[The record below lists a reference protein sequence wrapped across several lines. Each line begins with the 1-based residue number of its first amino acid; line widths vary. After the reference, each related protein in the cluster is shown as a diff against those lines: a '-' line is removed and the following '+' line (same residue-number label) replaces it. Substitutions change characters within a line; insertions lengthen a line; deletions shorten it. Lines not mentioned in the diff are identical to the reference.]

1 MECHLAEHLK
11 STNNKKNM
19 NEDPELTALSNVCA
33 ALSALDADS
42 QQRVLDYAARKFGLT
57 VAHRSDV
64 ERASKPERQSES
76 GLDTQSEPAEQSVA
90 DDTDGISPV
99 ALKWMRRNGF
109 TVDQLGHLF
118 SLGTDDVDLV
128 SKSVPGDSK
137 NARTRAVVLLKGIAA
152 YLSTGVARITA
163 EQIKE
168 ACLHYDAYDSPNHA
182 KYLKGMSSEVTGNR
196 ANGFTLTA
204 RGIVAGCE
212 IIRELL
218 GVKTE

>member
-1 MECHLAEHLK
+1 MRFGQTSKVTKLQ
-11 STNNKKNM
+11 KNV

-42 QQRVLDYAARKFGLT
+42 QQRVIDYAARKFGLAI
-57 VAHRSDV
+57 AHTSDV
-64 ERASKPERQSES
+64 IRDSKPERQIEPGTDSPI
-76 GLDTQSEPAEQSVA
+76 EPAEPSLA
-90 DDTDGISPV
+90 DETDGISPV

-118 SLGTDDVDLV
+118 SLGTEDVDLV

-137 NARTRAVVLLKGIAA
+137 SARMHAVVLLKGIAA

-168 ACLHYDAYDSPNHA
+168 TCLHYDAYDAPNHA
-182 KYLKGMSSEVTGNR
+182 KHLRGMSSEVTGNR

-204 RGIVAGCE
+204 RGITAGCE
-212 IIRELL
+212 VVRELL
-218 GVKTE
+218 GVKSE